1 MPRKKKK
8 DSTLALRVGR
18 NIKAARMERSLTQA
32 QLAERVGI
40 EVESMSRIET
50 GAHLPSLERL
60 AEIARILGLR
70 PDTLLFDGHDG
81 QSLDTSLALVLADL
95 PQRERE
101 FVYAFAVN
109 YVRHWKDGQA

>member
-1 MPRKKKK
+1 MPRRKKK
-8 DSTLALRVGR
+8 DTALAQRVGR
-18 NIKAARMERSLTQA
+18 NIKTARTGRNLTQA
-32 QLAERVGI
+32 QLAELVGI

-60 AEIARILGLR
+60 AEIAGILGLR
-70 PDTLLFDGHDG
+70 PDALLFDG
-81 QSLDTSLALVLADL
+81 QNLDASLAMVLADL

-109 YVRHWKDGQA
+109 YARHWKDGQT